1 MTDDRFRFEL
11 HDDSRFPFV
20 RATPRERQA
29 GVAPQWQREMEAL
42 IGRAQP
48 FVIIFPPGHHADLE
62 QLDGDAMRQAQEER
76 KQRALWLK
84 RNRDLLAES
93 CKGMITI
100 ELDAARRSAERARAT
115 QLEKAFGV
123 PLRVADSG
131 DMADELADALL
142 ERR

>member
-1 MTDDRFRFEL
+1 MTDDGFRFEL

-20 RATPRERQA
+20 RATPKEKQA
-29 GVAPQWQREMEAL
+29 GTAPQWQREMEAL
-42 IGRAQP
+42 IARAQP
-48 FVIIFPPGHHADLE
+48 FVIIFPPDHHADLE

-84 RNRDLLAES
+84 RNREVLAGS
-93 CKGMITI
+93 CRGMITI
-100 ELDAARRSAERARAT
+100 ELDGARRSAERARAT

-131 DMADELADALL
+131 GMADELADALL
-142 ERR
+142 GQR

>member
-1 MTDDRFRFEL
+1 MTDDGFRFEL
-11 HDDSRFPFV
+11 HDISRFPFV
-20 RATPRERQA
+20 RATHREKQA
-29 GVAPQWQREMEAL
+29 GVALQWQREMEAL

-48 FVIIFPPGHHADLE
+48 FVIIFPPGHHAGLE

-76 KQRALWLK
+76 KQRALWFK
-84 RNRDLLAES
+84 RNREQLAVS

-100 ELDAARRSAERARAT
+100 ELEATRRFAERAKASL
-115 QLEKAFGV
+115 LEKAFGV

-142 ERR
+142 GRR